1 MQESEMIKKYNPES
15 IVGPFSQ
22 YSQGAEA
29 PAGTRWLYIAG
40 QVGANPDG
48 SIAKGA
54 EAQVKRAWLNLIAV
68 LESAGM
74 GVEDLVKINTYITR
88 PEDVELNRRIRD
100 RMLKSDGPAV
110 TMVTVAA
117 LSHPEWLV
125 EIEGVAAKA

>member
-1 MQESEMIKKYNPES
+1 MINKYNPES

-22 YSQGAEA
+22 YSQGAEV
-29 PAGTRWLYIAG
+29 PAGARWLYIAG

-54 EAQVKRAWLNLIAV
+54 EAQVERAWLNLIAV

-100 RMLKSDGPAV
+100 RMLKNDGPAV
-110 TMVTVAA
+110 TMVTVSA

>member
-1 MQESEMIKKYNPES
+1 MIKKHNPEN
-15 IVGPFSQ
+15 IVGPFSR

-29 PAGTRWLYIAG
+29 PAGARWLFIAG
-40 QVGANPDG
+40 QVGVNPDG
-48 SIAKGA
+48 TMAQGP
-54 EAQVKRAWLNLIAV
+54 EAQVERAWLNLLAV

-74 GVEDLVKINTYITR
+74 DVGDLVKVNTYITR

-100 RMLKSDGPAV
+100 KMLKNDGPAV

-125 EIEGVAAKA
+125 EVEGVAAKA